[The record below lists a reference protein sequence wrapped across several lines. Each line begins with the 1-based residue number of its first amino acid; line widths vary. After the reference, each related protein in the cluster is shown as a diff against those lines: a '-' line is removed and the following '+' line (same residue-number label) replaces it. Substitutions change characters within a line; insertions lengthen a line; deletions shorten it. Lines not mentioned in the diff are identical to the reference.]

1 MTLSASENLRVRVLR
16 AMLKQS
22 EARLIGLPKSLKTSA
37 PSICKHLA
45 AQCDTL
51 RRQIKDLEGK

>member
-16 AMLKQS
+16 DLLKRS
-22 EARLIGLPKSLKTSA
+22 EARLASLPETLRVSA
-37 PSICKHLA
+37 PSVCLDLR